1 MTGAAERYRAYLESL
16 SPADLMHLEKYVS
29 KDVHFQDP
37 LNDVNGVEAM
47 RKVFLH
53 MYDTVGPVTFTVL
66 HAASDADTC
75 LMSWRFSANLRGSP
89 WNFEGTSVVQFNPEG
104 QVLAHTDYWDAAG
117 SLYEKFPIIGGLLRR
132 LRRMSAAR

>member
-1 MTGAAERYRAYLESL
+1 MSGPAERYRAYLESL
-16 SPADLMHLEKYVS
+16 SPDDLKHLEQYVS
-29 KDVHFQDP
+29 KDVHFRDP
-37 LNDVNGVEAM
+37 LNDVKGVEAM

-53 MYDTVGPVTFTVL
+53 MYDTLGPVTFTVR

-89 WNFEGTSVVQFNPEG
+89 WDFEGTSVVRFNAEG

-117 SLYEKFPIIGGLLRR
+117 SLYEKFPFIGGLLRR
-132 LRRMSAAR
+132 LRRMAAAR